1 MLDKDRLTFLDFVAG
16 CIALKSFK
24 KLRNLLD
31 MSYTLMAG
39 STIEVLTVQKL
50 FDSVR
55 NSQTGV
61 DWPFVTELR
70 HLSAYAKREML
81 ME

>member
-1 MLDKDRLTFLDFVAG
+1 MTFLDFVAG

-39 STIEVLTVQKL
+39 PVEVLTVQKL
-50 FDSVR
+50 FDTVR

-70 HLSAYAKREML
+70 HLCAYAKREML
-81 ME
+81 SE

>member
-1 MLDKDRLTFLDFVAG
+1 
-16 CIALKSFK
+16 
-24 KLRNLLD
+24 